1 MFGVFSAARRT
12 MIILRCIFICIN
24 VVSAT
29 ETGASSYN
37 GKSAFKGR
45 KYWHSIVKPQFP
57 DSVLPLVLPGV
68 DKSIM
73 QWDDVMSSKDCVKL
87 IALFEASQKV
97 HYEGAVMVDGLRTVD
112 TAIKKNTELSITD
125 EAESTFRWHTA
136 NEKLEKLV
144 QLHLHLYQEQNIV
157 LSTQQNPFSDEGF
170 RMKRYLR
177 SVAGEEAE
185 HHGYAIM

>member
-12 MIILRCIFICIN
+12 MIILRCIFICIY
-24 VVSAT
+24 VISIT
-29 ETGASSYN
+29 QTGASSSN
-37 GKSAFKGR
+37 GKSALKGR
-45 KYWHSIVKPQFP
+45 KYWHSIAKPHFP
-57 DSVLPLVLPGV
+57 DSVLPLALPAV

-87 IALFEASQKV
+87 IALFEASQEV

-125 EAESTFRWHTA
+125 EAESTFRWHAA
-136 NEKLEKLV
+136 NEKLEKIV
-144 QLHLHLYQEQNIV
+144 QLHLHLYQEQNII

-170 RMKRYLR
+170 RMKRYLC
-177 SVAGEEAE
+177 SVAGEEVE
-185 HHGYAIM
+185 HHGYAIL